1 MRFRVILYIIMMAI
15 LALPLVTT
23 ADESSSLMTFST
35 VGPDCYAD
43 GTTVLDGEYYAL
55 VYQTE
60 AAGEISFT
68 LEGGVDCDSSDA
80 VLLRALP
87 RAKDGHCRLTTFA
100 IDSAALPTLSAAGVL
115 RLYLLD
121 TRVYANGVATVGGL
135 NTVQASVPM
144 TATCKI
150 TTGSTSGAVCGAFAK
165 SALTAETPSPR
176 ITGITVENGVV
187 RITVADTVDGVNYTA
202 VDPFEESA
210 GEVAPVTGKTGST
223 VELKTPC
230 SSSGSAFFRVK
241 RK

>member
-1 MRFRVILYIIMMAI
+1 MQFRYILGVIMMAG
-15 LALPLVTT
+15 LMLPLVTT

-60 AAGEISFT
+60 AAGEVSFT
-68 LEGGVDCDSSDA
+68 LAGELTCDSSSA

-87 RAKDGHCRLTTFA
+87 RAEEGHCRLTTFA
-100 IDSAALPTLSAAGVL
+100 IDSAAMPTLSAAGVL

-135 NTVQASVPM
+135 KTVQASVPV

-150 TTGSTSGAVCGAFAK
+150 TTGSASGEVCGAFAK
-165 SALTAETPSPR
+165 SALAAEAPSPK
-176 ITGITVENGVV
+176 ITGIAVENGVV
-187 RITVADTVDGVNYTA
+187 RITVVDTVDGVNYTA
-202 VDPFEESA
+202 VDPFGEDSEVSTTATGRTGTTIELTALSA
-210 GEVAPVTGKTGST
+210 
-223 VELKTPC
+223 
-230 SSSGSAFFRVK
+230 SSGSAFFKVK

>member
-1 MRFRVILYIIMMAI
+1 MRFRYILGLIMMSG
-15 LALPLVTT
+15 LMPPLVTT

-68 LEGGVDCDSSDA
+68 LAGEIDGDSSNA

-87 RAKDGHCRLTTFA
+87 RAKDGHCRLTTFS
-100 IDSAALPTLSAAGVL
+100 IDSAALPKLSAAGVL

-135 NTVQASVPM
+135 KTVQASVPV
-144 TATCKI
+144 TATCKV
-150 TTGSTSGAVCGAFAK
+150 TTGSASGAVCGTFAK
-165 SALTAETPSPR
+165 SALAGETPNPK
-176 ITGITVENGVV
+176 ITGIALENGLV
-187 RITVADTVDGVNYTA
+187 RITVADTIDGVNYT
-202 VDPFEESA
+202 VIDPFEVDS
-210 GEVAPVTGKTGST
+210 EVSTTATGKTGAT
-223 VELKTPC
+223 IVLRMPC
-230 SSSGSAFFRVK
+230 SPTGSGFFRVT